1 MAFKAWKNYVL
12 HNNIRMGDIVK
23 GIKHINGQEVY
34 SNEYA
39 QKIREEND
47 ARSRAM
53 LPIFNFIPQEGFQ
66 EQVLT
71 QECDIQMIGGRRG
84 GGKSAIM
91 IFSPLYNINNPL
103 FRSYGFRKE
112 ENDVRE
118 GLANT
123 ARIIYGNTA
132 KSTDKDFKWEF
143 KSGATVLF
151 NHLANENEIDRRF
164 RGQELPSILIDEV
177 TQMQEKTVFT
187 LLASNRN
194 TIGVRNSF
202 IMSCN
207 PERDR
212 KKWGYK
218 IVKWYI
224 NEDTG
229 EVRQDRNGV
238 VRYFFKHGKSV
249 DDITWGDT
257 KEEVYRKA
265 KSKIDAFIDPASG
278 ITYKS
283 LINSFCFIEGKYSEN
298 KILQNKDK
306 KYMGNLASKGD
317 EDSKADIL
325 GLWGMGGDE
334 QSSEISEDE
343 IRTHIFDN
351 TPQRT
356 GTMYA
361 TIDVALN
368 RDFFVIYIFDGR
380 HIVDIECFAGVLSDD
395 AVQVVRKVLDKY
407 NIREEN
413 MAYDGNGIG
422 RYLEGNFRKAI
433 MFNNKATASNPKL
446 WDNKKSECAENFVTN
461 VKRGKYSVDEKVLEK
476 KIFMDT
482 QVGHSRSKGMSEY
495 TLTWSDRILAE
506 SHALCRKVGSDQRF
520 EIITKMMM
528 KILVGHS
535 PDFLEALF
543 MREVFPDKARRFS
556 GLGML

>member
-1 MAFKAWKNYVL
+1 
-12 HNNIRMGDIVK
+12 MGDIVK

-39 QKIREEND
+39 QKLRLDNEIRKGGG
-47 ARSRAM
+47 

-66 EQVLT
+66 EKVLVC
-71 QECDIQMIGGRRG
+71 EADVILCGGTRG
-84 GGKSAIM
+84 GGKSAVM
-91 IFSPLYNINNPL
+91 IFSPLYNIGNPL

-112 ENDVRE
+112 ENDVRQ
-118 GLANT
+118 GLAAT
-123 ARIIYGNTA
+123 ARAIYGATA
-132 KSTDKDFKWEF
+132 RPTDKDFKWEF
-143 KSGATVLF
+143 KSGASVLF

-164 RGQELPSILIDEV
+164 RGQELPSILIDEAI
-177 TQMQEKTVFT
+177 TLQEKTIFT

-207 PERDR
+207 PERDK

-218 IVKWYI
+218 LIKWYI
-224 NEDTG
+224 TEDDG
-229 EVRQDRNGV
+229 RISPERDGKI
-238 VRYFFKHGKSV
+238 RYFFKYGKTV
-249 DDITWGDT
+249 DDMIWGDT
-257 KEEVYRKA
+257 KDEVYKKA
-265 KSKIDAFIDPASG
+265 KSKIDPYLDEASG
-278 ITYKS
+278 VTYKS
-283 LINSFCFIEGKYSEN
+283 LINSFCFIEGKYADN
-298 KILQNKDK
+298 KILQITDK
-306 KYMGNLASKGD
+306 GYMGNLINQGEEVA
-317 EDSKADIL
+317 KADTL
-325 GLWGMGGDE
+325 GLWGMGGEE
-334 QSSEISEDE
+334 QAAEMSEDE
-343 IRTHIFDN
+343 WRTHIFDN

-543 MREVFPDKARRFS
+543 MREVFPDKARKFS

>member
-1 MAFKAWKNYVL
+1 
-12 HNNIRMGDIVK
+12 MGDIAK
-23 GIKHINGQEVY
+23 GIRHINGQEVY
-34 SNEYA
+34 SNGYA
-39 QKIREEND
+39 KKIREENIE
-47 ARSRAM
+47 RAKNM
-53 LPIFNFIPQEGFQ
+53 LPIYNFIPQEGFQ
-66 EQVLT
+66 EDVLT
-71 QECDIQMIGGRRG
+71 CEADVKMIGGRRG
-84 GGKSAIM
+84 SGKSGVM
-91 IFSPLYNINNPL
+91 TLEPLYHVSNPL
-103 FRSYGFRKE
+103 FRSFGFRKE

-132 KSTDKDFKWEF
+132 KSTNNDFKWEF

-151 NHLANENEIDRRF
+151 NHLQNENEIDRRF
-164 RGQELPSILIDEV
+164 RGQELPCIEIDEV
-177 TQMQEKTVFT
+177 TQLQEKTVFT

-194 TIGVRNSF
+194 TIGVRNTF
-202 IMSCN
+202 TMSCN
-207 PERDR
+207 PEKDR

-218 IVKWYI
+218 IVRWYL

-229 EVRQDRNGV
+229 EVRPDRDGKI
-238 VRYFFKHGKSV
+238 RYFFKYGKSV
-249 DDITWGDT
+249 DEMIWGDS
-257 KEEVYRKA
+257 KEEVYKKA
-265 KSKIDAFIDPASG
+265 KSKIDPFIDEEAG
-278 ITYKS
+278 VTYKS

-298 KILQNKDK
+298 RILQFKDK

-343 IRTHIFDN
+343 IRNLMFDN
-351 TPQRT
+351 TPQRS

-361 TIDVALN
+361 TIDVALQ

-380 HIVDIECFAGVLSDD
+380 HLVDVEYFCGVLSDD
-395 AVQVVRKVLDKY
+395 AVEFVRKILQKHD
-407 NIREEN
+407 IREEN

-422 RYLEGNFRKAI
+422 RYLEGNFRKSV
-433 MFNNKATASNPKL
+433 MFNNKATSSNPKL
-446 WDNKKSECAENFVTN
+446 WDNLKSECAENFVTN
-461 VKRGKYSVDEKVLEK
+461 IKRGKYSVEPSVLEK
-476 KIFMDT
+476 KIYINT
-482 QVGHSRSKGMSEY
+482 QVSHSKSKGMDEY

-506 SHALCRKVGSDQRF
+506 SHALCRKVGDTQRF

-543 MREVFPDKARRFS
+543 MRECFKEKARKFN
-556 GLGML
+556 GLGMFAGR